1 MHRSLIQ
8 RLHVPVL
15 LLTVLFFLFPH
26 LLWAEE
32 MEDQAVMTKFV
43 TIDCQGVPIADV
55 LNDISRQSGLE
66 INYYQNEF
74 VDESMMPFIPFSDE
88 IEAIDAVVRLLRGQN
103 TIIEF
108 NNDQKNIDIR
118 LFENIN

>member
-8 RLHVPVL
+8 RLHVPAL
-15 LLTVLFFLFPH
+15 LLGVVFFLFPH

-32 MEDQAVMTKFV
+32 IEDQAVMTKFV

-74 VDESMMPFIPFSDE
+74 EDESMMPFIPFRDE